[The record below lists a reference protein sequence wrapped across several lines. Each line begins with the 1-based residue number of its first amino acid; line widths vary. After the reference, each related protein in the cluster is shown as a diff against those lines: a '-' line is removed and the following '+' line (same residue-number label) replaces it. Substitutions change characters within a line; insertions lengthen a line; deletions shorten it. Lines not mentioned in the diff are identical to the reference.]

1 MRPQSDLAQAFYGIT
16 PETVSVG
23 DCVRPRIIMDAVFE
37 GHTYAMN
44 L

>member
-1 MRPQSDLAQAFYGIT
+1 
-16 PETVSVG
+16 VSVG